1 MQTAAAVDITFV
13 VPGLLGP
20 GTMGPVAVDPVAVDP
35 GAMGPVAIDSGAVA
49 SGVTGGGRAGSI
61 DAGAA
66 DALVAGLD
74 IHGLDRLL
82 ARARLTR
89 TPDADGTFEML
100 CFRSF
105 GYESPPAGTDWPVA
119 AFTALVDRVSGDPGT
134 LLRADPVHLRADVAD
149 LVLFD
154 ATDAGIS
161 ADEARSLS
169 DTVNAALG
177 PDGPLVHAAHPLR
190 WYVALDGPAR
200 IATTPLSLATGGPI
214 SPAMPRG
221 PDAPWWH
228 RWMNEVQMALHECPV
243 NEEREG
249 RGAAPINSLWPWGGG
264 RPSPVAGTSFT
275 RAWSDDALVHG
286 LACHAGVECGALP
299 AGADAWLD
307 GDPSPGSHLFAWDAL
322 HRAARRLDL
331 EAWRGALERFSHAW
345 AAPLL
350 AALDAGRVERVSMLD
365 ERGHRFA
372 ATRRGRFQ
380 LRRRGGLAQRMAAA
394 SRADEGSGG

>member
-1 MQTAAAVDITFV
+1 MHTAAAVDITFV

-20 GTMGPVAVDPVAVDP
+20 GVMGARP
-35 GAMGPVAIDSGAVA
+35 
-49 SGVTGGGRAGSI
+49 TGSI

-66 DALVAGLD
+66 DAIVAGLD
-74 IHGLDRLL
+74 IDGLDRLL
-82 ARARLTR
+82 ARSRLSGTSGSN
-89 TPDADGTFEML
+89 GTFETL
-100 CFRSF
+100 CFRAF
-105 GYESPPAGTDWPVA
+105 GYESPPSGADWPVA
-119 AFTALVDRVSGDPGT
+119 AFTSLVDRTAGERET

-154 ATDAGIS
+154 AADAGIS
-161 ADEARSLS
+161 ADEARSLA
-169 DTVNAALG
+169 DTVNSALG

-190 WYVALDGPAR
+190 WYVAPDGPAR

-214 SPAMPRG
+214 SPAMPQG
-221 PDAPWWH
+221 PDAPRWH

-243 NEEREG
+243 NDEREG

-264 RPSPVAGTSFT
+264 SLCPVAETSLT
-275 RAWSDDALVHG
+275 RAWSDDVLVHG
-286 LACHAGVECGALP
+286 LALHAGVDFGALP
-299 AGADAWLD
+299 AGAGAWLD
-307 GDPSPGSHLFAWDAL
+307 GDPSPGSHLFAFDAL
-322 HRAARRLDL
+322 YRAARRADL
-331 EAWRGALERFSHAW
+331 EAWRGALERFSRAW

-350 AALDAGRVERVSMLD
+350 AALDAGKVERVSMLD

-380 LRRRGGLAQRMAAA
+380 IRRRGGLAQRITAA